1 MMTYQMSLDGG
12 AGGTDEVSADS
23 LAEAMSAALEW
34 AEGGDWSIAQEGTE
48 DVYGGA
54 AAVHVRV
61 WREDEDGRMIEEET
75 GTYEIPTLGDLKEE
89 TMEDGDVLAERE
101 HEYSTESIVRV
112 GEDIYLR
119 HKNGG
124 ARGSW
129 DRQGGDGV
137 WRERP
142 VEPARLLTTTEAR
155 ERLLDWGYAP
165 AEIAD
170 MTEEGC
176 AR

>member
-1 MMTYQMSLDGG
+1 
-12 AGGTDEVSADS
+12 
-23 LAEAMSAALEW
+23 
-34 AEGGDWSIAQEGTE
+34 
-48 DVYGGA
+48 
-54 AAVHVRV
+54 
-61 WREDEDGRMIEEET
+61 MIEEET

-89 TMEDGDVLAERE
+89 KMEDGDVLAERE